1 MSVTNSNT
9 YTSFNLP
16 TSDKREL
23 SLSGSHT
30 SLASELIY
38 EEIGDVGNHLDIMDP
53 RRNKN
58 LGEYKL
64 LENPNSP
71 YADLSDDTFK
81 FEQLGKRTKVQK
93 CKDWFIH
100 NFLNRLSTRD
110 QWKLQASLS
119 FTDMIRSDVVKNWSH
134 MDQTSQNSIVNYV
147 MQEATQNRI
156 VVEAISPNVE
166 CVRHVMTNADSM
178 GKRVHGITSMDVRRA
193 NDTIDTLRARG
204 VNKFVFDQF

>member
-1 MSVTNSNT
+1 MSVTNSNS
-9 YTSFNLP
+9 YTPFHLP

-23 SLSGSHT
+23 SASGSHT
-30 SLASELIY
+30 SLASEMIY
-38 EEIGDVGNHLDIMDP
+38 EEIGDVGNNLDMMDP
-53 RRNKN
+53 RRNKY

-64 LENPNSP
+64 LENPNMP
-71 YADLSDDTFK
+71 YADLSENTFK
-81 FEQLGKRTKVQK
+81 FEQLGTRTKVQK

-100 NFLNRLSTRD
+100 NFLNKLSTRD

-119 FTDMIRSDVVKNWSH
+119 FTDMIRSDVEKNWGC
-134 MDQTSQNSIVNYV
+134 MDQVSQNSIVNYV
-147 MQEATQNRI
+147 MQEATQNKI
-156 VVEAISPNVE
+156 VVEAVNPNVE

-204 VNKFVFDQF
+204 VAKMVFDNF